1 MGRRSQ
7 MESME
12 RLEGKSVLVTGGAG
26 FIGSHLVELLLKKN
40 YHVIVVDTQKP
51 NRCYFFLNNLDKKV
65 DYQCLDITHQKD
77 ITTLFTSQRLHYVI
91 HLAALSTVEEAYKNP
106 RKAFQT
112 NIMGTVNILEACR
125 SVSGIKGILVA
136 SSDKAYGKTKKIY
149 TESSPLK
156 GDHPYDV
163 SKSSEDLIAQ
173 TYYKTYGLPVIVT
186 RFGNVYGEGD
196 LHFDR
201 IIPGICKAVITG
213 QSVAIRSDG
222 TYIRDYVY
230 VKDVAFGYMFLMKKS
245 RELKGEAFNFSSNNT
260 CSVLELVRNAQ
271 RILKTKIPY
280 KIFNTSINEI
290 PYQHLDDSKIRKLGW
305 KSVYSLEK
313 ALPKTLHWYR
323 NFYE

>member
-1 MGRRSQ
+1 MVRRSAT
-7 MESME
+7 
-12 RLEGKSVLVTGGAG
+12 VLVSGGAG
-26 FIGSHLVELLLKKN
+26 FIGSHVVELLLKKN

-51 NRCYFFLNNLDKKV
+51 NKSYFFLNNLDKKV

-77 ITTLFTSQRLHYVI
+77 IHTLFTSQRPHYII

-106 RKAFQT
+106 RRAFQT

-125 SVSGIKGILVA
+125 SVSDIKRILVA

-149 TESSPLK
+149 TETSPLK

-213 QSVAIRSDG
+213 RPLVIRSDG
-222 TYIRDYVY
+222 TYVRDYVY
-230 VKDVAFGYMFLMKKS
+230 VKDVAFGYIFLIEKS
-245 RELKGEAFNFSSNNT
+245 EELKGEAFNFSSNDT
-260 CSVLELVRNAQ
+260 RSVLELVRNAQ
-271 RILKTKIPY
+271 HILKIKIPY
-280 KIFNTSINEI
+280 NIFNTAINEI

-305 KSVYSLEK
+305 RSVYSLEK
-313 ALPKTLHWYR
+313 ILPKTLHWYR
-323 NFYE
+323 NYYE